1 MLVASQ
7 PKEIEPAEVQAI
19 LGQGVTLPPQP
30 KVLIEIDRLANEPR
44 VSAKAIAASIATDP
58 ALMAGLFKVVNSPAV
73 GLSKRVDSAEI
84 AINVLGLTQVVNI
97 VRSIA
102 VRQTLGGNSAA
113 FEKFWER
120 SGDIAQIAAI
130 IAKKQYSICSIPPDQ
145 AYMVGLFHDCGVPVL
160 MQRFSDYCQSL
171 ASGAW
176 PDLVEE
182 DKRHD
187 TDHCVV
193 GYMVGKH
200 WRLPDLILG
209 AIRHHHEVPT
219 VIHPFKTIIALLQTA
234 THIYN
239 VMQKL
244 PVEREWAACAEL
256 AVEELGISINGME
269 EFEEEVAENFTAG

>member
-1 MLVASQ
+1 MLASQ
-7 PKEIEPAEVQAI
+7 PKEIEQAEVQAI
-19 LGQGVTLPPQP
+19 LGQGVTISPQP
-30 KVLIEIDRLANEPR
+30 KVLIEIDQLANEPR
-44 VSAKAIAASIATDP
+44 VNAKTIAATITTDP

-73 GLSKRVDSAEI
+73 GLSKRVDSAEA
-84 AINVLGLTQVVNI
+84 AINVLGLNQVVNI
-97 VRSIA
+97 VKSIA
-102 VRQTLGGNSAA
+102 VRQALGGKSVA

-130 IAKKQYSICSIPPDQ
+130 IARKQYSICGIPPDQ
-145 AYMVGLFHDCGVPVL
+145 AYMAGLFHDCGLPVL
-160 MQRFSDYCQSL
+160 MQRFDDYCRSL
-171 ASGAW
+171 VNGTW
-176 PDLVEE
+176 PELAGE
-182 DKRHD
+182 DNRHN

-209 AIRHHHEVPT
+209 AIRHHHEVPAAS
-219 VIHPFKTIIALLQTA
+219 HPFRTIIALLQTA

-256 AVEELGISINGME
+256 AVEELGISINGLE